1 MKAKV
6 TVFPRRE
13 VLDPQGKTIQQALQR
28 TGFDGVTAVRAG
40 KCFDVELATTDAT
53 VAREQLDAM
62 CRKLLANTVV
72 EDYAFELLPEEGA
85 S

>member
-1 MKAKV
+1 LKAKV

-13 VLDPQGKTIQQALQR
+13 VLDPQGKTIHQALQR
-28 TGFDGVTAVRAG
+28 IGFDGVTAVRAG
-40 KCFDVELATTDAT
+40 KCFDVELATNDAAA
-53 VAREQLDAM
+53 AREVLDAM